1 MDGSI
6 GLGIKE
12 GCVLI
17 EGNVSTDILGGIK
30 GIEPKGLSIRGSL
43 EEGFLTDLTIF
54 LTNGVDVV
62 LSEFRDYFEAMPF
75 GLAIELNKPVLNLTF
90 LLYD

>member
-1 MDGSI
+1 MGGSI
-6 GLGIKE
+6 GLEIKE

-17 EGNVSTDILGGIK
+17 EGNGSTDILGGIK

-43 EEGFLTDLTIF
+43 EEGFLTGFTIF

-62 LSEFRDYFEAMPF
+62 LSE
-75 GLAIELNKPVLNLTF
+75 
-90 LLYD
+90 LLS